1 MKKRPKTK
9 SSDPTASLLKT
20 LLGKTVTIDG
30 QVISTREALIRM
42 LYRDSL
48 DGDINASIDLQ
59 KRRDDCGLKEEAPRV
74 GCLLLPEPLSEE
86 DWERMAA
93 EQQAPFREKNYGKDG
108 F

>member
-1 MKKRPKTK
+1 MKKRSKAK
-9 SSDPTASLLKT
+9 SGDPTASLLKT

-30 QVISTREALIRM
+30 QAISTREALIRM

-59 KRRDDCGLKEEAPRV
+59 KLRDACGLKDNAPRI
-74 GCLLLPEPLSEE
+74 GCLLLPEPEPEE
-86 DWERMAA
+86 EWERMAY